1 MERSEAV
8 LIIRTLVESISA
20 QPKQF
25 NINVQATAVGQS
37 ISTSGGIGMVV
48 NATGG
53 GPGSSVIG
61 NQVRVGSADIKIAYE
76 AADTAITQQMQGLI
90 DSLSELAKQLE
101 SEKPDEGL
109 IHKVI
114 SSLKDSWV
122 PPLITAVVN
131 AVTGLALA

>member
-25 NINVQATAVGQS
+25 TINVQATAVGQS

-76 AADTAITQQMQGLI
+76 AADTAITQQVQGLI

-122 PPLITAVVN
+122 PPLIIAVVN
-131 AVTGLALA
+131 TVAGLALA